1 MAEPQPE
8 PSPRSPY
15 WPLLA
20 LLVLAVGAGAAYYR
34 FVHVPART
42 DYFVE
47 SHLRDL
53 AVVAQQ
59 LESDVATRFDA
70 AERLMEQLGPVSAWT
85 IRQDEEI
92 PKPLRDRVKSIGLS
106 PRWCD
111 SRVPGRLPALT
122 IAPHAA
128 LADESSAPL
137 RAGSTTTPG
146 WRSETVDSTME
157 IGVADHQCWT
167 ARLGDLIAPRLDAN
181 EVGDDDFFVAR
192 AGTGEVLYLRVRE
205 GLRIASLP
213 VAAGSARERCDG
225 ETSDAGAHDLTATT
239 AVVHLCLGGRPY
251 RLFSHPIHAVSGDP
265 WVVGVLIPAREFE
278 ERVHAVSLGSLVYW
292 PMLLVLV
299 AVASPLLKI
308 ATMGPWDRLRRW
320 DVRILIVSLVLMLG
334 GVTAFLASL
343 YCGASLDHQLD
354 EDLATV
360 SRKMRTHVEAEITQV
375 SRALDR
381 FVDGWARPRAVA
393 GTKLQPSRIA
403 SMFSAPRREDAVISG
418 SVDAVQYL
426 GDDVALRQLLGRLE
440 EDYPFPALLYWADID
455 GQQIDKWTPQ
465 RGTTPLISVKDTA
478 AFQDAKYGRLWG
490 WPRGSGPPA
499 AFAFQ
504 VRTSKNTGAVLSS
517 LAVPIRDGDRML
529 GVAAMVPQLISLEHP
544 VLPTDV
550 TFAVIEN
557 DGRVVFHSSPSRRLR
572 ENLFE
577 ESNAAG
583 PIRSVIEASGEALL
597 AGSYR
602 GRAVHFYVSPIAHSP
617 WTLVVMRDR
626 EAQRSERLD
635 VILTWAV
642 AFAGYVGL
650 LVLALL
656 LPVWPWTLQWVW
668 PRPDKLVAYRNVSFV
683 LLVGILVAGGLMSA
697 TGRISG
703 PLAIAGVLVVTGL
716 GFSYAAYRCLPEP
729 DDAREH
735 AGGAPV
741 PAGIPH
747 RLMRMG
753 DSWRAWFLLGI
764 VGTIALALPNG
775 LATPL
780 FSVVAGVGLANY
792 VRMWRRRRETAT
804 ADAWHGDYVLF
815 GALLLII
822 LSVLPS
828 LALWQDSWALGAES
842 FIRRGQLKLAERIET
857 LRRATDYE
865 YRVQSGIDS
874 AEMIGKRQQGR
885 LRDDPTDESAEI
897 VTASLF
903 GKLVDQGT
911 AQSEGRCLIAP
922 DGMGVHAASLMG
934 SLCGTGLHSPMCRTL
949 SDHPSAV
956 PMSLLPI
963 YQDESI
969 QLRQLLGRQA
979 TDERWT
985 WSSTG
990 GKAELCWYPLPVDGQ
1005 SERRLATSIRS
1016 EVDVP
1021 TAPRPE
1027 RLADVLAI
1035 AAVALL
1041 LVFVLLLVVR
1051 WLAERIFGLGRVHAP
1066 PTVGGDEKQFA
1077 RGVFAVAA
1085 LGPCS
1090 LPTGD
1095 PVCLDLRDPALVLD
1109 PGSIRDRISS
1119 ARSVLVTHLD
1129 DRILARPDQPALLQ
1143 VLEMLVFASQKP
1155 LVLLSAVDPLLL
1167 LREQQA
1173 EATDGVTKDWGRW
1186 AHVLEPLYLLPP
1198 GTQAPAVNEL
1208 LDRAR
1213 ALCAAAASGALPAP
1227 ARAAWTDEQRQRVA
1241 RECLWTPRLRGIGD
1255 EMCTFDLPRA
1265 DCGSQVLDA
1274 ARAHYRVLW
1283 SRLTRDEQLVLAQ
1296 LSREGL
1302 VNPRRW
1308 TTAESL
1314 AAQGM
1319 IRLLPRPQLMNESF
1333 RRFVVDEEHVAQQWE
1348 RSAAASPWNRMSN
1361 VVFVAGIAGAVLLY
1375 MTQPEGWGSLL
1386 ALVTAAS
1393 GVTTKA
1399 ADLLQVARKLVTPGT
1414 AAQT

>member
-1 MAEPQPE
+1 M
-8 PSPRSPY
+8 
-15 WPLLA
+15 
-20 LLVLAVGAGAAYYR
+20 
-34 FVHVPART
+34 
-42 DYFVE
+42 
-47 SHLRDL
+47 
-53 AVVAQQ
+53 
-59 LESDVATRFDA
+59 
-70 AERLMEQLGPVSAWT
+70 
-85 IRQDEEI
+85 
-92 PKPLRDRVKSIGLS
+92 
-106 PRWCD
+106 
-111 SRVPGRLPALT
+111 
-122 IAPHAA
+122 
-128 LADESSAPL
+128 
-137 RAGSTTTPG
+137 
-146 WRSETVDSTME
+146 
-157 IGVADHQCWT
+157 
-167 ARLGDLIAPRLDAN
+167 
-181 EVGDDDFFVAR
+181 
-192 AGTGEVLYLRVRE
+192 
-205 GLRIASLP
+205 
-213 VAAGSARERCDG
+213 
-225 ETSDAGAHDLTATT
+225 
-239 AVVHLCLGGRPY
+239 
-251 RLFSHPIHAVSGDP
+251 
-265 WVVGVLIPAREFE
+265 
-278 ERVHAVSLGSLVYW
+278 
-292 PMLLVLV
+292 
-299 AVASPLLKI
+299 
-308 ATMGPWDRLRRW
+308 
-320 DVRILIVSLVLMLG
+320 
-334 GVTAFLASL
+334 
-343 YCGASLDHQLD
+343 
-354 EDLATV
+354 
-360 SRKMRTHVEAEITQV
+360 
-375 SRALDR
+375 
-381 FVDGWARPRAVA
+381 
-393 GTKLQPSRIA
+393 
-403 SMFSAPRREDAVISG
+403 ISG

-465 RGTTPLISVKDTA
+465 RGTTPLISVRDTA
-478 AFQDAKYGRLWG
+478 AFQDVKYGRLWG

-557 DGRVVFHSSPSRRLR
+557 DGRVIFHSSPSRRLR

-602 GRAVHFYVSPIAHSP
+602 GRAVHFYVSPIALAVDTRRHARPRSA
-617 WTLVVMRDR
+617 TQRAARRDPHVGR
-626 EAQRSERLD
+626 GLR
-635 VILTWAV
+635 
-642 AFAGYVGL
+642 GYVGL

-656 LPVWPWTLQWVW
+656 LPVWPWTLSGSGA
-668 PRPDKLVAYRNVSFV
+668 PDKLVAYRNVSFV
-683 LLVGILVAGGLMSA
+683 LLVGILVARPLSA
-697 TGRISG
+697 TGRSRA
-703 PLAIAGVLVVTGL
+703 LVIAGVLVITGL

-729 DDAREH
+729 DDTQEH

-780 FSVVAGVGLANY
+780 FAIVAGVGLANY
-792 VRMWRRRRETAT
+792 LRMWRRRRETAT
-804 ADAWHGDYVLF
+804 AGAWHGDYVLF

-885 LRDDPTDESAEI
+885 LRDDATGESAEI

-903 GKLVDQGT
+903 GKLVDQGA

-922 DGMGVHAASLMG
+922 DGMGVRAASLVS
-934 SLCGTGLHSPMCRTL
+934 SLCGAGLHSPMCHIL

-990 GKAELCWYPLPVDGQ
+990 GKAELCWYPLPVDGR

-1090 LPTGD
+1090 LPAGD

-1129 DRILARPDQPALLQ
+1129 DRILTRPDQPALLQ

-1213 ALCAAAASGALPAP
+1213 ALCAAAANGALPAP
-1227 ARAAWTDEQRQRVA
+1227 RTAWTDEQRQRVA

-1319 IRLLPRPQLMNESF
+1319 IRLLPRPQLMNETF
-1333 RRFVVDEEHVAQQWE
+1333 RRFVVAEEHVAQQWE
-1348 RSAAASPWNRMSN
+1348 RPRPRARG
-1361 VVFVAGIAGAVLLY
+1361 AG
-1375 MTQPEGWGSLL
+1375 
-1386 ALVTAAS
+1386 
-1393 GVTTKA
+1393 
-1399 ADLLQVARKLVTPGT
+1399 
-1414 AAQT
+1414 